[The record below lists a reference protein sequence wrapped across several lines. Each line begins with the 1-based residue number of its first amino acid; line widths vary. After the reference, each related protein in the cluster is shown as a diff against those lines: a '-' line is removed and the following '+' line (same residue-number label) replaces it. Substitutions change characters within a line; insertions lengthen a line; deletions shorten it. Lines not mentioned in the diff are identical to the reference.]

1 MAKRSRVE
9 TELTVNQILDE
20 AFKQILTIGFEAM
33 SYTTLSAAT
42 GVSRTGISHH
52 FPRKTEFLV
61 RLDQRIGAF
70 FIEGL
75 DFASITAFEQ
85 SWADV
90 MRHPERK
97 AVLQLF
103 FCLCASTDENMK
115 TFKSL
120 DIVRE
125 AAVSHFAEVG
135 CQCVEQ
141 LIGNSALVLLQD
153 GQLHQEQ
160 ATH

>member
-61 RLDQRIGAF
+61 RF
-70 FIEGL
+70 S
-75 DFASITAFEQ
+75 SIAALEQ
-85 SWADV
+85 SWAEV
-90 MRHPERK
+90 MKQPERK

-103 FCLCASTDENMK
+103 FSLCGSSDESMK
-115 TFKSL
+115 ILKSL
-120 DIVRE
+120 NIVIE
-125 AAVSHFAEVG
+125 AAVSHFADVG
-135 CQCVEQ
+135 RKCVEQ
-141 LIGNSALVLLQD
+141 LIGNSALALLQD
-153 GQLHQEQ
+153 VPLQQE
-160 ATH
+160 

>member
-52 FPRKTEFLV
+52 FPRKTKFLV
-61 RLDQRIGAF
+61 CLDQRIGEF

-75 DFASITAFEQ
+75 DFSSTEALSQ
-85 SWADV
+85 SWVEA
-90 MRHPERK
+90 MQTPERK

-103 FCLCASTDENMK
+103 FSLCGSADENMK
-115 TFKSL
+115 KFKSL
-120 DIVRE
+120 DVVKE
-125 AAVSHFAEVG
+125 VAVSHFAEVG
-135 CQCVEQ
+135 HQYVEQ
-141 LIGNSALVLLQD
+141 LIGNSALALLQD
-153 GQLHQEQ
+153 EQ
-160 ATH
+160 SVY

>member
-42 GVSRTGISHH
+42 GISRTGISHH
-52 FPRKTEFLV
+52 FPRKIEFLV
-61 RLDQRIGAF
+61 RLDQRIGQF

-75 DFASITAFEQ
+75 DFSSLEVLEQ
-85 SWADV
+85 SWGEV
-90 MRHPERK
+90 MQQPDRK

-103 FCLCASTDENMK
+103 FSLCASTDQNIK
-115 TFKSL
+115 KLNSL
-120 DIVRE
+120 NVVSE
-125 AAVSHFAEVG
+125 VAMSHFAEKG
-135 CQCVEQ
+135 RQCVEQ
-141 LIGNSALVLLQD
+141 LIGSSALVLLQD
-153 GQLHQEQ
+153 GSVD
-160 ATH
+160 

>member
-9 TELTVNQILDE
+9 TELTVNQILDQ

-61 RLDQRIGAF
+61 RLDERIGQF

-75 DFASITAFEQ
+75 DFSSIESLQQ
-85 SWADV
+85 SWVAL
-90 MRHPERK
+90 MQHPERK
-97 AVLQLF
+97 AVLKLF
-103 FCLCASTDENMK
+103 FSLCGSADDSVK
-115 TFKSL
+115 TLTSL
-120 DIVRE
+120 NLARE
-125 AAVSHFAEVG
+125 TANRHFALAG
-135 CQCVEQ
+135 SQCVEQ
-141 LIGNSALVLLQD
+141 LIGHSALALLQD
-153 GQLHQEQ
+153 EH
-160 ATH
+160 AAS

>member
-20 AFKQILTIGFEAM
+20 AFKQIITIGFEAM
-33 SYTTLSAAT
+33 SYTTLSTAT

-61 RLDQRIGAF
+61 RLDQRMGQF

-75 DFASITAFEQ
+75 DFSSIGALEK
-85 SWADV
+85 SWTEV
-90 MRHPERK
+90 IQQPERK

-103 FCLCASTDENMK
+103 FSLCGSTDKSMK
-115 TFKSL
+115 TLKSL
-120 DIVRE
+120 NLVREVATNRLAEIGNQCIVR
-125 AAVSHFAEVG
+125 
-135 CQCVEQ
+135 
-141 LIGNSALVLLQD
+141 LIGLSALAFLPGEPEQD
-153 GQLHQEQ
+153 ELS
-160 ATH
+160 AN

>member
-20 AFKQILTIGFEAM
+20 AFKQILTIGFESM

-61 RLDQRIGAF
+61 RLDERIGQF

-75 DFASITAFEQ
+75 DFSSIESLQQ
-85 SWADV
+85 SWYAL
-90 MRHPERK
+90 MQHPERK

-103 FCLCASTDENMK
+103 FSLCGSVDDNVK
-115 TFKSL
+115 TLKSL
-120 DIVRE
+120 NTVKE
-125 AAVSHFAEVG
+125 AAISHFAKAG
-135 CQCVEQ
+135 SQCVEQ
-141 LIGNSALVLLQD
+141 LIGHSALVLLQD
-153 GQLHQEQ
+153 GKTAQ
-160 ATH
+160 

>member
-61 RLDQRIGAF
+61 RLDQRIGQF

-75 DFASITAFEQ
+75 DFTSIDALQQ
-85 SWADV
+85 SWADI
-90 MRHPERK
+90 MRNPQRK

-103 FCLCASTDENMK
+103 FSLCGSTDQNMK
-115 TFKSL
+115 TLNSL
-120 DIVRE
+120 NVVKE
-125 AAVSHFAEVG
+125 AAMSHFADAG
-135 CQCVEQ
+135 RRCVEQ

-153 GQLHQEQ
+153 GSVN
-160 ATH
+160 

>member
-42 GVSRTGISHH
+42 GISRTGISHH

-61 RLDQRIGAF
+61 RLDQRIGQF

-75 DFASITAFEQ
+75 DFSSKAALEQ
-85 SWADV
+85 SWAEI
-90 MRHPERK
+90 MQQSERK

-103 FCLCASTDENMK
+103 FSLCGSNDENVKML
-115 TFKSL
+115 KSL
-120 DIVRE
+120 NIVTE
-125 AAVSHFAEVG
+125 AAVKHFADAG
-135 CQCVEQ
+135 RKCVEQ

-153 GQLHQEQ
+153 M
-160 ATH
+160 

>member
-61 RLDQRIGAF
+61 RLDERIGQF

-75 DFASITAFEQ
+75 DFSSIESLQQ
-85 SWADV
+85 SWYAL
-90 MRHPERK
+90 MQQSERK
-97 AVLQLF
+97 AVLKLF
-103 FCLCASTDENMK
+103 FSLCGSVDDNVK
-115 TFKSL
+115 TLKSL
-120 DIVRE
+120 NMAKETAI
-125 AAVSHFAEVG
+125 SHFAEAG
-135 CQCVEQ
+135 SQCVEQ
-141 LIGNSALVLLQD
+141 LVGHSALALLND
-153 GQLHQEQ
+153 GQTAQ
-160 ATH
+160 

>member
-61 RLDQRIGAF
+61 RLDERIGQF

-75 DFASITAFEQ
+75 DFSSIESLQQ
-85 SWADV
+85 SWYAL
-90 MRHPERK
+90 MQQPERK

-103 FCLCASTDENMK
+103 FSLCGSVDDNVK
-115 TFKSL
+115 TLKSL
-120 DIVRE
+120 NMAKETAI
-125 AAVSHFAEVG
+125 SHFAEAG
-135 CQCVEQ
+135 SQCVEQ
-141 LIGNSALVLLQD
+141 LIGHSAIALLHD
-153 GQLHQEQ
+153 GKTAQ
-160 ATH
+160 

>member
-61 RLDQRIGAF
+61 RLDQRIGQF

-75 DFASITAFEQ
+75 DFSSIAALEQ
-85 SWADV
+85 SWAEV
-90 MRHPERK
+90 MKQPERK

-103 FCLCASTDENMK
+103 FSLCGSTDEHIK
-115 TFKSL
+115 ILKSL
-120 DIVRE
+120 NIVIE
-125 AAVSHFAEVG
+125 AAVSHFADVG
-135 CQCVEQ
+135 RKCVEQ
-141 LIGNSALVLLQD
+141 LIGNSALALLQD
-153 GQLHQEQ
+153 VPLQQE
-160 ATH
+160 